1 MLTTDRDAGRI
12 NLRIA
17 RISEESAFL
26 VSAPRCGHVATFGI
40 GRKEEDVSI
49 AARRQDDSIR
59 SMRSDF
65 AVDEIARHNSFGM
78 SVDHDELQHVSAR
91 KHLHCAQRNLPAKRL
106 ISAEEQL
113 LAGLTA
119 RVKSARDL
127 RATKRAIRQQTPVLA
142 GEGDAL
148 GDALVDDVYADLREA
163 IDIGLACPKIATF
176 DRVVKEPVNA
186 VAVVLIVLRG
196 VDAALSGD

>member
-1 MLTTDRDAGRI
+1 MLTTDRDAGRM
-12 NLRIA
+12 NLRVA
-17 RISEESAFL
+17 RICEESAFL

-40 GRKEEDVSI
+40 GRKEENVSI
-49 AARRQDDSIR
+49 AARRQDDSIS

-65 AVDEIARHNSFGM
+65 AVDQIASDNSFGM
-78 SVDHDELQHVSAR
+78 SVDHDELQHFCAR

-113 LAGLTA
+113 LAGLAA

-142 GEGDAL
+142 GERNAL
-148 GDALVDDVYADLREA
+148 GDALVDDVCADLRKA
-163 IDIGLACPKIATF
+163 IDVRLACPKITAF
-176 DRVVKEPVNA
+176 DGVVKEPV
-186 VAVVLIVLRG
+186 
-196 VDAALSGD
+196 